1 MDEQFHGE
9 QLMIKNKVKG
19 WNVGSL
25 VEDKGWNVGS
35 LVEDISSIIDFLGN
49 LLAIL
54 TFTSELTGLK
64 IFEAARV
71 VY

>member
-1 MDEQFHGE
+1 
-9 QLMIKNKVKG
+9 MIKNKVKG

-35 LVEDISSIIDFLGN
+35 LVEDISSIIDFMGN